1 MGKDIALKR
10 TVTDSAR
17 VVSAPYKTRAAF
29 RALYTETHLTVF
41 RYVYGL
47 NGGSI
52 QDAEDMAAETFTRAW
67 KSRNRFV
74 GDSNAAL
81 GWLLKIARNL
91 VIDSHRKHARRKT
104 DTGID
109 QMVIIAPD
117 TSPEEKAIIAE
128 QCRIMWRLLQDLP
141 DTKREM
147 LVLRYML
154 GWRVNRIAR
163 HFGLPENTVSVT
175 MRRLLKQLREKWPQ
189 P

>member
-1 MGKDIALKR
+1 LGKDIALQR
-10 TVTDSAR
+10 NVAASAR
-17 VVSAPYKTRAAF
+17 VVSAPYKSQAAF
-29 RALYTETHLTVF
+29 RVLYTETHLAVF
-41 RYVYGL
+41 RFVYGL
-47 NGGSI
+47 HGGSV
-52 QDAEDMAAETFTRAW
+52 QDAEDIAAETFTRAW
-67 KSRNRFV
+67 KARNRFV

-91 VIDSHRKHARRKT
+91 VIDNHRKHARRKT

-109 QMVIIAPD
+109 QMVIVAPD

-128 QCRIMWRLLQDLP
+128 QCRIMWRLLEDLP
-141 DTKREM
+141 DNKREM

-163 HFGLPENTVSVT
+163 HFGMPENTVSVT
-175 MRRLLKQLREKWPQ
+175 IRRLLKQLRDRWPQ